1 MGSISKRVNSNGE
14 VSFSVKVRKQGIDI
28 TKTFFTE
35 EDAKL
40 FIYYKERLI
49 KKGGGGGGGGGGG
62 KENFDVPLAKRITL
76 DYCIDLKLQEKDRD
90 CREISSFNCARDR
103 FNEKLGKDKFLCE
116 LTYDDWLR
124 VAKEMFIDPVYR
136 GSKKEKNAR
145 IMSPTTLRRQ
155 FAYVSSSISY
165 TISKGVEIEN
175 HPLKVIQTHISPMIK
190 NSCSHEKERQSIV
203 YWQLFSFVGITA
215 YNYCAELR
223 HVKPLY
229 QIKKKVK

>member
-49 KKGGGGGGGGGGG
+49 KN
-62 KENFDVPLAKRITL
+62 KENFDVPIAKRITL

-90 CREISSFNCARDR
+90 CKEISSFNCARDR

-190 NSCSHEKERQSIV
+190 NSCSHEKEDN
-203 YWQLFSFVGITA
+203 L
-215 YNYCAELR
+215 
-223 HVKPLY
+223 
-229 QIKKKVK
+229 